1 MRIADSWGI
10 SGALAAL
17 SNHHSERPTRHRS
30 EKVTRY
36 AIAQTGVDGPGGCD
50 GRDGLGLDWPSAAS
64 RRARKNDSARSRTA
78 ILDHGCSRL
87 EIFTHDAGLGPQCV

>member
-17 SNHHSERPTRHRS
+17 SNHHSERPSGHRS

-36 AIAQTGVDGPGGCD
+36 AIAQTGVDGPAGCD
-50 GRDGLGLDWPSAAS
+50 CIDGLGFDWPSAAS
-64 RRARKNDSARSRTA
+64 RRGRND
-78 ILDHGCSRL
+78 DP
-87 EIFTHDAGLGPQCV
+87 AGS